1 MKGLRILNFI
11 ILTVFISST
20 AFAQKEYSAVT
31 RNTPFNKMIHFVPV
45 PLLVGGFEMGYE
57 KATAHKESFYTQ
69 VGFYTSTNPG
79 LYKLKNDGYSD
90 MNGVKVEGQYRF
102 YRKPNN
108 YIKNVW
114 IGPFVAFKTLSM
126 KYTETTYTTTYN
138 PYYVKTNTLNEN
150 RMAST
155 VAFGYMMGLRKSVFE
170 NIYLDLSLGGGVY
183 IPVAGDHHE
192 QLNIGLISPYQRGV
206 QLRMNLG
213 FCIAL

>member
-1 MKGLRILNFI
+1 MKGLRILHF
-11 ILTVFISST
+11 LLFT
-20 AFAQKEYSAVT
+20 AFIATSALAQKEYSALT
-31 RNTPFNKMIHFVPV
+31 RNNPYKKMIHFIPV

-69 VGFYTSTNPG
+69 VGFYTSANPG
-79 LYKLKNDGYSD
+79 LYKLKNEGYSD
-90 MNGVKVEGQYRF
+90 MNGLKVEGEYRF

-114 IGPFVAFKTLSM
+114 IGPFVAFKTLSL
-126 KYTETTYTTTYN
+126 KYTETIYTTTYN
-138 PYYVKTNTLNEN
+138 PYSVKTSTLNEN

-170 NIYLDLSLGGGVY
+170 NIYLDLSLGGGVFL
-183 IPVAGDHHE
+183 PVSGNNHE

>member
-1 MKGLRILNFI
+1 MKNLRLFNSVF
-11 ILTVFISST
+11 LGVFISVS
-20 AFAQKEYSAVT
+20 AFAQREFSSVT
-31 RNTPFNKMIHFVPV
+31 RNNPYDKMVHFVPL

-57 KATAHKESFYTQ
+57 KATTHKESFYLQ
-69 VGFYTSTNPG
+69 VGYYTAKNPG

-90 MNGVKVEGQYRF
+90 MNGLKLECQYRF
-102 YRKPNN
+102 FRKTNN

-114 IGPFVAFKTLSM
+114 IGPFVNFKTLSM

-138 PYYVKTNTLNEN
+138 PYNVKTNTINEN
-150 RMAST
+150 RMATSL
-155 VAFGYMMGLRKSVFE
+155 AFGYMMGLRKSVFE

-183 IPVAGDHHE
+183 IPVAGSNHE